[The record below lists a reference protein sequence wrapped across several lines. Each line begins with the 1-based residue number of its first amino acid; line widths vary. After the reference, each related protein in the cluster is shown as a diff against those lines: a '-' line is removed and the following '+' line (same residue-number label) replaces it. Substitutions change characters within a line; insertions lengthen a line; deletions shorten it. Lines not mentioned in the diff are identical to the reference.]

1 MRAWACSFHHEL
13 HGQKLDISAILKIFA
28 KTVDN
33 GFCHSLQW
41 TYRET
46 RNKTTREAQ
55 TMKFTRGKE
64 ELERNIS
71 KLFGVD
77 LFNAIYYFDDCK
89 TRRGTFN
96 RLIKM
101 NKLQFDG
108 KVAATKRTC
117 LLLIETLDAIRE
129 RDKTFKETQYKT
141 LKVHYNALCNYVSSL

>member
-1 MRAWACSFHHEL
+1 MYYKQSQPNARSYANVKQAR
-13 HGQKLDISAILKIFA
+13 KD
-28 KTVDN
+28 
-33 GFCHSLQW
+33 
-41 TYRET
+41 
-46 RNKTTREAQ
+46 
-55 TMKFTRGKE
+55 
-64 ELERNIS
+64 LERSIQ

-117 LLLIETLDAIRE
+117 LLLIEMLDTIRE
-129 RDKTFKETQYKT
+129 RDHTFKETQYRT
-141 LKVHYNALCNYVSSL
+141 LKVHYNALCAYVSSL

>member
-1 MRAWACSFHHEL
+1 MRNNQSQLNA
-13 HGQKLDISAILKIFA
+13 ISYA
-28 KTVDN
+28 KTEQA
-33 GFCHSLQW
+33 H
-41 TYRET
+41 
-46 RNKTTREAQ
+46 K
-55 TMKFTRGKE
+55 
-64 ELERNIS
+64 ELERNIA

-96 RLIKM
+96 RLAKM

-129 RDKTFKETQYKT
+129 RDKTFKETEYRT

>member
-1 MRAWACSFHHEL
+1 MTKAH
-13 HGQKLDISAILKIFA
+13 Q
-28 KTVDN
+28 
-33 GFCHSLQW
+33 Q
-41 TYRET
+41 
-46 RNKTTREAQ
+46 
-55 TMKFTRGKE
+55 
-64 ELERNIS
+64 LEHNIS

-117 LLLIETLDAIRE
+117 LLLIEKLDAIRE
-129 RDKTFKETQYKT
+129 RDKTFKETQYMT
-141 LKVHYNALCNYVSSL
+141 LKVHYNALCNYVYSL

>member
-1 MRAWACSFHHEL
+1 MNNKQSQLNAS
-13 HGQKLDISAILKIFA
+13 SYA
-28 KTVDN
+28 KA
-33 GFCHSLQW
+33 SQA
-41 TYRET
+41 R
-46 RNKTTREAQ
+46 K
-55 TMKFTRGKE
+55 
-64 ELERNIS
+64 ELERNIA

-89 TRRGTFN
+89 TRRGTYN

-117 LLLIETLDAIRE
+117 MLLIEKLDAIRE
-129 RDKTFKETQYKT
+129 RDHTFKETQYRT